1 MNWADFLSKFID
13 GMGIIS
19 GVLVT
24 LATILGSIE
33 VVFKPMNKWKQ
44 KRKEEIDF
52 QIQLQKMM
60 VDVNIHLEEAKI
72 RDAKIDKLEE
82 HIADHREDIKQ
93 SQEERMVLWNA
104 VRVLS
109 IAIREVIPDS
119 KPDIRRSID
128 KSIDAMDKYANDH
141 MRG

>member
-19 GVLVT
+19 GVIVT

-33 VVFKPMNKWKQ
+33 VVFRPMNKWKK
-44 KRKEEIDF
+44 KRKDEIDF
-52 QIQLQKMM
+52 QMQLQKML
-60 VDVNIHLEEAKI
+60 VDVNIHLEEAKV
-72 RDAKIDKLEE
+72 RDAKIEKLEE
-82 HIADHREDIKQ
+82 YIEDHHEDIKQ
-93 SQEERMVLWNA
+93 SQEERLILWSA

-119 KPDIRRSID
+119 KPDIRRNID
-128 KSIDAMDKYANDH
+128 KSIDIMDNYANEH